1 MAQLNLLPWREI
13 RRKEINRQVRN
24 IAIGIAILMAGLVYW
39 GYLYMN
45 GLIEEQDQR
54 NTYLE
59 QEIKKVEQELKEV
72 NRVKKLKSD
81 LLSRMEVIQK
91 LQSDRTRMVKL
102 FDGLARNLPK
112 GMYLTLF
119 EIKGNK
125 ITLQGS
131 ADSNGTISKFMRL
144 IEASE
149 YFTTP
154 NLNVINIKDNKGGL
168 RASNFTLKF
177 EFTKTKVKPGQ
188 QEETDDD
195 TKSAAINQGAR

>member
-1 MAQLNLLPWREI
+1 MSNLNLLPWREL
-13 RRKEINRQVRN
+13 RRKELNRQVIN
-24 IAIGIAILMAGLVYW
+24 IAVGVAIVMAGLVYW
-39 GYLYMN
+39 GYLYMD

-54 NTYLE
+54 NSYLE
-59 QEIKKVEQELKEV
+59 QEIKKVELELKEV
-72 NRVKKLKSD
+72 NKVKKLKSQ

-125 ITLQGS
+125 ITLEGS

-144 IEASE
+144 LERSS

-154 NLNVINIKDNKGGL
+154 NLNVINIKDNKGL

-177 EFTKTKVKPGQ
+177 EFTKAKEKPEQVAQSTAG
-188 QEETDDD
+188 
-195 TKSAAINQGAR
+195 KSAATNQGAR

>member
-1 MAQLNLLPWREI
+1 MSNLNLLPWREL
-13 RRKEINRQVRN
+13 RRKELNRQVIN
-24 IAIGIAILMAGLVYW
+24 IAVGVAIVMAGLVYW
-39 GYLYMN
+39 GYLYMD

-54 NTYLE
+54 NSYLE
-59 QEIKKVEQELKEV
+59 QEIQKVELELKEV
-72 NRVKKLKSD
+72 NKVKKLKSQ

-125 ITLQGS
+125 ITLEGS

-144 IEASE
+144 IEGSS

-154 NLNVINIKDNKGGL
+154 NLNVINIKDDKGL
-168 RASNFTLKF
+168 RASNFILKF
-177 EFTKTKVKPGQ
+177 EFTKAKEKPEQVAQSTAG
-188 QEETDDD
+188 
-195 TKSAAINQGAR
+195 KSAATNQGAR

>member
-1 MAQLNLLPWREI
+1 MSNLNLLPWREL
-13 RRKEINRQVRN
+13 RRKELNRQVIN
-24 IAIGIAILMAGLVYW
+24 IAVGVAIVMAGLVYW
-39 GYLYMN
+39 GYLYMD

-54 NTYLE
+54 NSYLE
-59 QEIKKVEQELKEV
+59 QEIKKVELELKEV
-72 NRVKKLKSD
+72 NKVKKLKSQ

-125 ITLQGS
+125 ITLEGS

-144 IEASE
+144 IERSS

-154 NLNVINIKDNKGGL
+154 NLNVINIKDNKGL

-177 EFTKTKVKPGQ
+177 EFTKAKEKPEQVAQSTAG
-188 QEETDDD
+188 
-195 TKSAAINQGAR
+195 KSAATNQGAR

>member
-1 MAQLNLLPWREI
+1 MSNLNLLPWREL
-13 RRKEINRQVRN
+13 RRKELNRQVIN
-24 IAIGIAILMAGLVYW
+24 IAVGVAIVMAGLVYW
-39 GYLYMN
+39 GYLYMD

-54 NTYLE
+54 NSYLE
-59 QEIKKVEQELKEV
+59 QEIKKVELELKEV
-72 NRVKKLKSD
+72 NKVKKLKSQ

-125 ITLQGS
+125 ITLEGS

-144 IEASE
+144 IEGSS

-154 NLNVINIKDNKGGL
+154 NLNVINIKDNK
-168 RASNFTLKF
+168 
-177 EFTKTKVKPGQ
+177 
-188 QEETDDD
+188 
-195 TKSAAINQGAR
+195 

>member
-1 MAQLNLLPWREI
+1 MAQLNLLPWREL

-24 IAIGIAILMAGLVYW
+24 IAVGVALLMAGLVYW
-39 GYLYMN
+39 GYHYMG

-54 NTYLE
+54 NSFLE
-59 QEIKKVEQELKEV
+59 QEIQKVEKELQEV
-72 NRVKKLKSD
+72 NKVKKLKSQ

-112 GMYLTLF
+112 GMYLTVF

-144 IEASE
+144 IEGSE

-154 NLNVINIKDNKGGL
+154 NLNVINIRDNNGL

-177 EFTKTKVKPGQ
+177 EFTKLK
-188 QEETDDD
+188 E
-195 TKSAAINQGAR
+195 KSGEKDNTAAGKTTAIKQGAS

>member
-1 MAQLNLLPWREI
+1 MSQLNLLPWREL

-24 IAIGIAILMAGLVYW
+24 IAIGVAILMAGLVYW
-39 GYLYMN
+39 GHLFMN

-59 QEIKKVEQELKEV
+59 QEIKKVELELKEV
-72 NRVKKLKSD
+72 NRIKKLKSQ
-81 LLSRMEVIQK
+81 LLSRMEVIQT

-112 GMYLTLF
+112 GMYLSLF
-119 EIKGNK
+119 EIKGSN

-144 IEASE
+144 IEGSE

-154 NLNVINIKDNKGGL
+154 NLNVINIKDNKGV

-177 EFTKTKVKPGQ
+177 QFTKAKKKPEKTAQTTAG
-188 QEETDDD
+188 
-195 TKSAAINQGAR
+195 KSVAMKQGAR

>member
-1 MAQLNLLPWREI
+1 MSNLNLLPWREL
-13 RRKEINRQVRN
+13 RRKELNRQVIN
-24 IAIGIAILMAGLVYW
+24 IAVGVAIVMAGLVYW
-39 GYLYMN
+39 GYLYMD

-54 NTYLE
+54 NSYLE
-59 QEIKKVEQELKEV
+59 QEIKKVELELKEV
-72 NRVKKLKSD
+72 NKVKKLKSQ

-125 ITLQGS
+125 ITLEGS
-131 ADSNGTISKFMRL
+131 ADSNGTISKFMRS
-144 IEASE
+144 IEGSS

-154 NLNVINIKDNKGGL
+154 NLNVIKIRDSRGL

-177 EFTKTKVKPGQ
+177 EFTKAKKKPEQVAQSTAG
-188 QEETDDD
+188 
-195 TKSAAINQGAR
+195 KSAATNQGAR

>member
-1 MAQLNLLPWREI
+1 MSNLNLLPWREL
-13 RRKEINRQVRN
+13 RRKELNRQVIN
-24 IAIGIAILMAGLVYW
+24 IAVGVAIVMAGLVYW
-39 GYLYMN
+39 GYLYMD

-54 NTYLE
+54 NSYLE
-59 QEIKKVEQELKEV
+59 QEIKKVELELKEV
-72 NRVKKLKSD
+72 NKVKKLKSQ

-125 ITLQGS
+125 ITLEGS

-144 IEASE
+144 IEGSS

-154 NLNVINIKDNKGGL
+154 NLNVINIKDNKGL
-168 RASNFTLKF
+168 RASNFILKF
-177 EFTKTKVKPGQ
+177 EFTKAKEKPEQVAQSTAG
-188 QEETDDD
+188 
-195 TKSAAINQGAR
+195 KSAATNQGAR

>member
-1 MAQLNLLPWREI
+1 MAQLNLLPWREL
-13 RRKEINRQVRN
+13 RRKELDRQVRN
-24 IAIGIAILMAGLVYW
+24 VALGIAILMAGLVYW

-59 QEIKKVEQELKEV
+59 TEIKKVEQELKEV
-72 NRVKKLKSD
+72 NKVKKLKSQ

-125 ITLQGS
+125 ITLKGS

-144 IEASE
+144 IEGSD

-154 NLNVINIKDNKGGL
+154 NLNVINIRDNKGV

-177 EFTKTKVKPGQ
+177 EFTKAKKKPEQTGI
-188 QEETDDD
+188 TGAGK
-195 TKSAAINQGAR
+195 TAAMKQGVR

>member
-1 MAQLNLLPWREI
+1 MSNLNLLPWREL
-13 RRKEINRQVRN
+13 RRKELNRQVIN
-24 IAIGIAILMAGLVYW
+24 IAVGVAIVMAGLVYW
-39 GYLYMN
+39 GYLYMD

-54 NTYLE
+54 NSYLE
-59 QEIKKVEQELKEV
+59 QEIKKVELELKEV
-72 NRVKKLKSD
+72 NKVKKLKSQ

-125 ITLQGS
+125 ITLEGS

-144 IEASE
+144 IEGSS

-154 NLNVINIKDNKGGL
+154 NLNVINIKDNRGL

-177 EFTKTKVKPGQ
+177 EFTKAKEKPEQVAQSTAG
-188 QEETDDD
+188 
-195 TKSAAINQGAR
+195 KSAATNQGAR

>member
-1 MAQLNLLPWREI
+1 MSNLNLLPWREL
-13 RRKEINRQVRN
+13 RRKELNRQVIN
-24 IAIGIAILMAGLVYW
+24 IAVGVAIVMAGLVYW
-39 GYLYMN
+39 GYLYMD

-54 NTYLE
+54 NSYLE
-59 QEIKKVEQELKEV
+59 QEIKKVELELKEV
-72 NRVKKLKSD
+72 NKVKKLKSQ

-125 ITLQGS
+125 ITLEGS

-144 IEASE
+144 IEGSS

-154 NLNVINIKDNKGGL
+154 NLNVINIKDDKGL
-168 RASNFTLKF
+168 RASNFILKF
-177 EFTKTKVKPGQ
+177 EFTKAKEKPEQVAESTAGN
-188 QEETDDD
+188 
-195 TKSAAINQGAR
+195 SAATNQGAR

>member
-1 MAQLNLLPWREI
+1 MAQLNLLPWRELH
-13 RRKEINRQVRN
+13 RQEINRQVIN
-24 IAIGIAILMAGLVYW
+24 IVVGIAILMAGLVYW
-39 GYLYMN
+39 GYLYMD

-54 NTYLE
+54 NSYLE
-59 QEIKKVEQELKEV
+59 QEIQKVEQELKEV
-72 NRVKKLKSD
+72 NKVKKLKSE

-144 IEASE
+144 IEGSD

-154 NLNVINIKDNKGGL
+154 NLNVINIRDNKGL

-177 EFTKTKVKPGQ
+177 EFTKAKKKTEKATQTASG
-188 QEETDDD
+188 
-195 TKSAAINQGAR
+195 KSAAIKQGAR

>member
-1 MAQLNLLPWREI
+1 MSNLNLLPWREL
-13 RRKEINRQVRN
+13 RRKELNRQVIN
-24 IAIGIAILMAGLVYW
+24 IAVGVAIVMAGLVYW
-39 GYLYMN
+39 GYLYMD

-54 NTYLE
+54 NSYLE
-59 QEIKKVEQELKEV
+59 QEIKKVELELKEV
-72 NRVKKLKSD
+72 NKVKKLKSQ

-125 ITLQGS
+125 ITLEGS

-144 IEASE
+144 IEGSS

-154 NLNVINIKDNKGGL
+154 TLNVINIKDNKGL

-177 EFTKTKVKPGQ
+177 EFTKAKEKPEQVAQSTAG
-188 QEETDDD
+188 
-195 TKSAAINQGAR
+195 KSAATNQGAR